1 VVCGEKGLENG
12 LGGLGI
18 DSKLLRGGKLSLGE

>member
-1 VVCGEKGLENG
+1 LLGLYLRVSFKNYGYG

-18 DSKLLRGGKLSLGE
+18 DSK